1 MTLDL
6 ALSSTHLINQYVWVL
21 SSSFDTKRQNKMYA
35 VSVEAKLSNFSEWLF
50 AGVNLLH
57 TFLTIVQTEVQVWG
71 TLTTFFSAEFPL

>member
-1 MTLDL
+1 
-6 ALSSTHLINQYVWVL
+6 
-21 SSSFDTKRQNKMYA
+21 MYA

-71 TLTTFFSAEFPL
+71 TSTTFFSAEFPL